1 MNGQAVAEAMGDE
14 EALSIYED
22 IELRFGCPAAISGS
36 GPAIAIICEPGQT
49 EPVKQHIKSEGL
61 EFVHT
66 QTHHGVELHW
76 EREEWE

>member
-14 EALSIYED
+14 EALSICED

-36 GPAIAIICEPGQT
+36 GPAIAIICEPEQT

-66 QTHHGVELHW
+66 RTHHGVELHW